1 MPRNES
7 SLQKATE
14 AAGRL
19 TSAATKTTKIKRLI
33 WSIVEATLFRYS
45 FHTWSRWR
53 AFLLRLFGAKI
64 GRRCTIRR
72 TSKVYYPWLLEMGD
86 ISCLGDHSEVYNL
99 GRVVIGQRVSLS
111 QYAYLC
117 AGTHDYTRIDMPLVT
132 KPITIGDD
140 AWICAKAFVGPG
152 VTVGAGAIVAA
163 CAVAIKD
170 VPTWTIVAGNPAK
183 PVKPRPP
190 FTNTPN
196 TEAHLA

>member
-152 VTVGAGAIVAA
+152 VRVGAGAIVAA
-163 CAVAIKD
+163 CSVAVKD
-170 VPTWTIVAGNPAK
+170 VPAWTIAAGNPAK

-190 FTNTPN
+190 FANTPN